1 MSAETEER
9 VRRTVDL
16 AILGRVVEGV
26 RLDSGEG
33 FDSEIVISFSDPSGS
48 VDLRIRVT
56 DLQRFVNYG
65 VRAPK

>member
-33 FDSEIVISFSDPSGS
+33 FDSEIVISFSDSAGC
-48 VDLRIRVT
+48 VDLRIRVA